1 MWYPAK
7 QTVAPEAQPITPEQV
22 KSHAVIDFDDY
33 NDQIDLLIGAAV
45 DHVERYCNIRLATQ
59 TVEVKCDSFNDFFYL
74 PFGPVQSISSV
85 KYLDVSGAEQTLDS
99 SFYELRNDDLLASLM
114 LQNGKAWPARQIR
127 SRITVTAVIG
137 YANVPPAIKHALLLL
152 IASGF
157 QNREAQEAISFSTA
171 DALLCN
177 FRHGA

>member
-1 MWYPAK
+1 MWYAAK
-7 QTVAPEAQPITPEQV
+7 QTIAPQAQPITVEQV
-22 KSHAVIDFDDY
+22 KSHVYVDFSDD
-33 NDQIDLLIGAAV
+33 DAQIGLLIGAAV

-59 TVEVKCDSFNDFFYL
+59 TVEVKCDGFDDFFYL
-74 PFGPVQSISSV
+74 PFGPVQSITSV
-85 KYLDVSGAEQTLDS
+85 KYIDVSGAEQTLDS

-114 LQNGKAWPARQIR
+114 LQNGKVWPARQIK

-137 YANVPPAIKHALLLL
+137 YDAVPPAIKHALLLL